1 MEKTEVKRIVEALL
15 FAADQPISE
24 KDFKT
29 ILGEIIDEYN
39 IEQLI
44 QELNAECERTG
55 SPIEIKFV
63 AGGWQMATRKEF
75 SSWIRRLYREKTT
88 LKLSNSAL
96 ETLSVIAYKQPITR
110 SDIEEIRGVEC
121 GGVLETILERKL
133 VKIVGR
139 KETIGRPLL
148 YGTTQEFL
156 KHFGLGHLSELPS
169 IEDVASGENPLAKA
183 EDTPELPFE
192 RQHAAVVMTESAPVP
207 ADDAPAES
215 FDENSVPSIEPAPEP
230 EPEPSPH

>member
-1 MEKTEVKRIVEALL
+1 MEKTEVRRIVEALL
-15 FAADQPISE
+15 FAADQPIPE
-24 KDFKT
+24 KEFKS
-29 ILGEIIDEYN
+29 ILGEILDDHN

-44 QELNAECERTG
+44 QELEAELERTG

-133 VKIVGR
+133 AKIIGR

-169 IEDVASGENPLAKA
+169 IEEVAAGDNPLGKS
-183 EDTPELPFE
+183 ENTPELPFDGE
-192 RQHAAVVMTESAPVP
+192 EQPAVCRTEEPVKP
-207 ADDAPAES
+207 ADE
-215 FDENSVPSIEPAPEP
+215 VPSEPQ
-230 EPEPSPH
+230 

>member
-1 MEKTEVKRIVEALL
+1 MEKNEVKRIVEALL
-15 FAADQPISE
+15 FAADQPIPE
-24 KDFKT
+24 KEFNS
-29 ILGEIIDEYN
+29 ILGEIVSGLKID
-39 IEQLI
+39 QLI
-44 QELNAECERTG
+44 EELSAELDKNA

-121 GGVLETILERKL
+121 GGVLETILERGL
-133 VKIVGR
+133 VKIIGR

-169 IEDVASGENPLAKA
+169 IEDVASGENILAKT
-183 EDTPELPFE
+183 EDTPELPFNG
-192 RQHAAVVMTESAPVP
+192 ESADMPPVETTSVTIEH
-207 ADDAPAES
+207 DVAEPE
-215 FDENSVPSIEPAPEP
+215 DTCAVTPTENS
-230 EPEPSPH
+230 